1 MKTILQSAQIPFN
14 SISIQDAITMVP
26 MMDRL
31 ANEFVELSKAAKD
44 GDEAGIRDYVLLG
57 KQLFILEQLGFC
69 TSVEGMI
76 QYDPKLFPEIRDIL
90 DVKNNS

>member
-26 MMDRL
+26 LMDKL
-31 ANEFVELSKAAKD
+31 AKD
-44 GDEAGIRDYVLLG
+44 FVDLSQAATYGDEAAIQEYVRLG

-69 TSVEGMI
+69 TSMEGMI
-76 QYDPKLFPEIRDIL
+76 QYDPQFFPEIREIL
-90 DVKNNS
+90 DVKANS